1 MLLDVVYIIQRA
13 GPSMWLSYQM
23 RYSPSHSTMRLKFC
37 CLGSKFC
44 DIFLIDFLSF
54 NTIPSLIPI
63 LLVDILSL
71 TLIYFQLIIHLGDWQ
86 ILMLIETFNV
96 PTSTQGRYLDT
107 CPLIFTFIPL
117 SCLFNYALILCFIH
131 QSFWLLVNWLFFL
144 FSLLSF
150 SMWCYR
156 MLFI

>member
-1 MLLDVVYIIQRA
+1 
-13 GPSMWLSYQM
+13 MWLSYQM
-23 RYSPSHSTMRLKFC
+23 RFSPSHSTMRLNFC
-37 CLGSKFC
+37 RLGSKFC

-54 NTIPSLIPI
+54 NSIPSLIPI

-71 TLIYFQLIIHLGDWQ
+71 TLIYFQFIIRLSDWQ
-86 ILMLIETFNV
+86 IFMLIETFNV
-96 PTSTQGRYLDT
+96 PTATQGRYLDT
-107 CPLIFTFIPL
+107 CPLIFTFIPSL
-117 SCLFNYALILCFIH
+117 CLFHYALILCFIH
-131 QSFWLLVNWLFFL
+131 HSFWLLVNWLFFL